1 MATHCRARSPKRV
14 KELKARISSNT
25 EYSLAGLRIVS
36 EVPLP
41 PVMLSRNGASKQEEI
56 AVQYGQVPT
65 DLPSAQTFPD
75 AQVRGEELLLD
86 IPDVARFLVRG
97 GRQIVI
103 EAAPCADEGDI
114 SAWLLGTVFAALC
127 HQRGIVPLHGSAIDI
142 PGGCAV
148 FVGASGAGKSTLA
161 AALAARGHQVISD
174 DVCFLRRD
182 DSGNIKV
189 WPGIGRIRLWP
200 DALKGLGYD
209 GSGIERELRGYNKF
223 LVPVKAPEQPLAP
236 RRLRG
241 VYQLEVAA
249 TGEAASVTRL
259 NGAATIELLMPNVY
273 RLTLAE
279 YMGGKPAIFAL
290 CTAIANE
297 VPVYRFRREVGFEAL
312 PRTVERLEAHL
323 FNAS

>member
-1 MATHCRARSPKRV
+1 V
-14 KELKARISSNT
+14 EELTSRISIGT
-25 EYSLAGLRIVS
+25 AYSLAGLRIVS

-41 PVMLSRNGASKQEEI
+41 PLMGFHNEGVADQQEI
-56 AVQYGQVPT
+56 AVQYGEVPT
-65 DLPSAQTFPD
+65 NLPSGLVFPD
-75 AQVRGEELLLD
+75 AQVRGEDLLLD
-86 IPDVARFLVRG
+86 IPEVARFLVRG

-103 EAAPCADEGDI
+103 EPAPSADERDI
-114 SAWLLGTVFAALC
+114 SAWLLGTVFASLC

-182 DSGNIKV
+182 DSSNIKV

-200 DALKGLGYD
+200 DSLEALGYD
-209 GSGIERELRGYNKF
+209 DSAIERELRGYNKF
-223 LVPVKAPEQPLAP
+223 LVPVKTPEKPSIP
-236 RRLRG
+236 RRLCG
-241 VYQLEVAA
+241 VYQLEAA
-249 TGEAASVTRL
+249 AMGEAPNITRL
-259 NGAATIELLMPNVY
+259 SGSATIELLMPNVY

-279 YMGGKPAIFAL
+279 YMGGKAAIFAL

-297 VPVYRFRREVGFEAL
+297 VPVYRFRREVGFEAM
-312 PRTVERLEAHL
+312 PGAIDRLEAHL
-323 FNAS
+323 FNAR

>member
-1 MATHCRARSPKRV
+1 M
-14 KELKARISSNT
+14 
-25 EYSLAGLRIVS
+25 
-36 EVPLP
+36 LP
-41 PVMLSRNGASKQEEI
+41 RNGVADQEEI
-56 AVQYGQVPT
+56 AVQYGQVPEN
-65 DLPSAQTFPD
+65 LPSGLIFPD
-75 AQVRGEELLLD
+75 AQVRGEEMLLD
-86 IPDVARFLVRG
+86 IPEVARFLVRG
-97 GRQIVI
+97 GRQIII
-103 EAAPCADEGDI
+103 EPAPGADEGDI

-142 PGGCAV
+142 ADGCAV

-200 DALKGLGYD
+200 DALEALGYD
-209 GSGIERELRGYNKF
+209 DSAVKRELRGYNKF
-223 LVPVKAPEQPLAP
+223 LVPVKTPEHPSVP

-241 VYQLEVAA
+241 VYQLEPAA
-249 TGEAASVTRL
+249 QGEAPNITRL
-259 NGAATIELLMPNVY
+259 SGAATIELLMPNVY

-279 YMGGKPAIFAL
+279 YMGGKPAVFGL

-312 PRTVERLEAHL
+312 PGTVDRLEAHL
-323 FNAS
+323 FNAR